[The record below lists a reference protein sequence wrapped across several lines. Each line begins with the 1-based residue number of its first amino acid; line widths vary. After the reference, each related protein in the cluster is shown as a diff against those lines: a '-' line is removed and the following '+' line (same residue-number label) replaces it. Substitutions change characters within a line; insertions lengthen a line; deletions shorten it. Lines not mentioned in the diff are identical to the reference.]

1 MSKIPHST
9 KDQKEPLSTIDF
21 ANRQGNN
28 IGEFYNKS
36 VIKHRAFWPFL
47 ILILA
52 VLILAGWYFKT
63 QLLEKHFAVDIP
75 DSIKK
80 SLELDEFDQERA
92 IAELKDKDTDQDGLS
107 DYQELYQYHT
117 SMFLEDTDSDG
128 YTDLEE
134 INSGNDPICPA
145 GEDCNLLHL
154 ITPTTNLA
162 DVVEE
167 VSLDTDLTIQDAALL
182 EFRGF
187 LLENGFTQEEVD
199 QLSDDDLLAIFSI
212 LAESEIGQENQ
223 DNEVTTEQVRAFLL
237 AQPGANEEAI
247 NNLSEEE
254 LLDIRNRLVDV

>member
-1 MSKIPHST
+1 
-9 KDQKEPLSTIDF
+9 
-21 ANRQGNN
+21 
-28 IGEFYNKS
+28 
-36 VIKHRAFWPFL
+36 
-47 ILILA
+47 
-52 VLILAGWYFKT
+52 
-63 QLLEKHFAVDIP
+63 
-75 DSIKK
+75 
-80 SLELDEFDQERA
+80 
-92 IAELKDKDTDQDGLS
+92 
-107 DYQELYQYHT
+107 
-117 SMFLEDTDSDG
+117 MFLEDTDSDG

>member
-1 MSKIPHST
+1 M
-9 KDQKEPLSTIDF
+9 
-21 ANRQGNN
+21 
-28 IGEFYNKS
+28 
-36 VIKHRAFWPFL
+36 
-47 ILILA
+47 ILA